1 MHELSA
7 ALGKVQMG
15 RLDELLEKRQRVAN
29 WYATYLGGLPTVE
42 GPQIVP
48 DTTRMSWFVYV
59 VRLSADYDRDKV
71 IARLADEGVPARPY
85 FAPLHLQPFMV
96 ERFGYQAGDFPV
108 TEDLGRRGMAL
119 PFSSVMT
126 EEQVKL
132 VCEVLEKVLR

>member
-1 MHELSA
+1 
-7 ALGKVQMG
+7 
-15 RLDELLEKRQRVAN
+15 
-29 WYATYLGGLPTVE
+29 
-42 GPQIVP
+42 
-48 DTTRMSWFVYV
+48 MSWFVYV